1 MEMCAIGVMKSVF
14 LYKNG
19 TPRQSSVCQHARG
32 SITIDKSIFNNPD
45 HSLHGLEEYSH
56 VWIMFIFHQNNNNH
70 FKAKVRPPRLG
81 GKRLGVFSTRSPYR
95 PNPIGLTL
103 AKLDRVEGSTVY
115 VSGIDILNETPII
128 DIKPYIPAYDQPVT
142 RPDNHSTNTQ
152 SQNIDTEETGYPDV
166 SEFPQ
171 NSVKNCIFNSLSV
184 DDRDTDKSKELQ
196 KFVKNSKV
204 NACESKSQ
212 PLQVTGAVDASR
224 GTTLQSQ
231 NCPSLCPERIIY
243 PETPNTCENKA
254 SLPVTECANDASRE
268 ITSTIRNVATPWHQ
282 TVSDIKTNYDVS
294 CGGSVAQNVL
304 ISNEKSLCI
313 CENEQQIDFDVLKE
327 AIPRESTVKTAS
339 WLEKAKDTQL
349 TVRFTQNAREE
360 LLNFSSEASD
370 DTHNLKFILNP
381 KELEEA
387 VVEIL
392 RGDPRSIYRKKS
404 CGDSLYYFTVDIVHV
419 TCWFDE
425 NMVEVLRLKPISD
438 VKFLNPNN

>member
-19 TPRQSSVCQHARG
+19 TPRQSSVCQRARG

-45 HSLHGLEEYSH
+45 HSLQGLEEYSH
-56 VWIMFIFHQNNNNH
+56 VWIMFIFHQNNNSH

-128 DIKPYIPAYDQPVT
+128 DIKPYIPDYDQPVT
-142 RPDNHSTNTQ
+142 RPDNHSTTTQ
-152 SQNIDTEETGYPDV
+152 SQNIDTEETGCPDV
-166 SEFPQ
+166 SELSQ
-171 NSVKNCIFNSLSV
+171 NSVVDCVLNSSSM
-184 DDRDTDKSKELQ
+184 DDRDNDKSKELQ
-196 KFVKNSKV
+196 TSVENS
-204 NACESKSQ
+204 NKSQ
-212 PLQVTGAVDASR
+212 PLQVTGSVDASR

-231 NCPSLCPERIIY
+231 TCHSLNPERIIF
-243 PETPNTCENKA
+243 PKTPNTCENKT
-254 SLPVTECANDASRE
+254 SLPITECANDPSRE
-268 ITSTIRNVATPWHQ
+268 ITTPIQNVANQWHQ
-282 TVSDIKTNYDVS
+282 TVLNTHKDYDVS
-294 CGGSVAQNVL
+294 CVGTIAQNAL
-304 ISNEKSLCI
+304 NSTEKSLCV
-313 CENEQQIDFDVLKE
+313 CEKEQTNTFEVSTE
-327 AIPRESTVKTAS
+327 AIPCDIKVKTAS
-339 WLEKAKDTQL
+339 WLEDAKDTQL
-349 TVRFTQNAREE
+349 TVRFTQNAKEE
-360 LLNFSSEASD
+360 LLTFSSEASD

-387 VVEIL
+387 IVEIL

-425 NMVEVLRLKPISD
+425 NMVEVLRLKSISD
-438 VKFLNPNN
+438 VRHLNQSKIT